1 HARMLEADD
10 VVNDGRHRRALGL
23 GVAVGEGHGDLLVRG
38 QHELG
43 PPRARVVHE
52 GVVETPERR
61 PRIDGDVLDAHGV
74 EELDHEIRAIA
85 RSPGRL
91 FPLRAQAGVT
101 LPSFASGRYP
111 LPEPGVVQATLR
123 GYG

>member
-1 HARMLEADD
+1 
-10 VVNDGRHRRALGL
+10 
-23 GVAVGEGHGDLLVRG
+23 
-38 QHELG
+38 
-43 PPRARVVHE
+43 
-52 GVVETPERR
+52 
-61 PRIDGDVLDAHGV
+61 VLDAHGV

>member
-1 HARMLEADD
+1 M
-10 VVNDGRHRRALGL
+10 
-23 GVAVGEGHGDLLVRG
+23 
-38 QHELG
+38 
-43 PPRARVVHE
+43 
-52 GVVETPERR
+52 ETPERR
-61 PRIDGDVLDAHGV
+61 PRIDGNVLDAHGV

-123 GYG
+123 GRG

>member
-1 HARMLEADD
+1 VLEADD
-10 VVNDGRHRRALGL
+10 VVNDSRHRRALGL

-61 PRIDGDVLDAHGV
+61 PGFDGNVLDAHGV
-74 EELDHEIRAIA
+74 EELDHEIRA
-85 RSPGRL
+85 
-91 FPLRAQAGVT
+91 
-101 LPSFASGRYP
+101 
-111 LPEPGVVQATLR
+111 
-123 GYG
+123 